1 MKLLLFGTGE
11 YYTRYK
17 KWFPKEMVLAL
28 LDNSSVKQNTI
39 LDGIQI
45 LSPEE
50 GIKLPYDCI
59 VVLSF
64 YIKDMKRQLIDLGVE
79 EQKIYHFYD
88 LRKLECIRKYKQE
101 IQLYGIDKRQLFHTV
116 SFDGDKKRA
125 VLLSTDLALGGTAIA
140 LYHMA
145 EVLKKRGYNVVF
157 ASMVDGPLREKI
169 RLCGIPVIVDPNLQL
184 ATMQEI
190 EWVQGFQFI
199 VCNAINYYIFLS
211 ERNKNIPII
220 WWLHD
225 STFFYDGVDKSVL
238 KGIAMENMSV
248 LSVGPIPAAAM
259 QKYVPDMPIGQL
271 LYGVKD
277 AEEKGKKEGYRKD
290 RTCFVVIGHIE
301 KRKGQDILLQAISI
315 LEKEVRRQA
324 EFYLVGPDTSLMARQ
339 IMEQAAHIPEIVITG
354 AVDRIGINRI
364 LQRADMVICPSRE
377 DPMPTVAAEAMM
389 HGVPC
394 LVSDTAGTA
403 SYIDRGEN
411 GDVFE
416 SRNATELS
424 EKLKWY
430 INHQDTLKKM
440 GERARGVYESF
451 FSMETFEKNLM
462 AEITKLWRKQ

>member
-1 MKLLLFGTGE
+1 MKFLLFGTGE

-17 KWFPKEMVLAL
+17 KWFPRETILAL
-28 LDNSSVKQNTI
+28 LDNSSVKQNTM

-45 LSPEE
+45 FSPAE
-50 GIKLPYDCI
+50 GIKFPYDCI
-59 VVLSF
+59 VILSF
-64 YIKDMKRQLIDLGVE
+64 YVKDMKRQLIDLGVE

-88 LRKLECIRKYKQE
+88 LRKLECIRKCKQE
-101 IQLYGIDKRQLFHTV
+101 IQLYGIDKKQLFHKV
-116 SFDGDKKRA
+116 SFGEDKKKV

-140 LYHMA
+140 LFHMA
-145 EVLKKRGYNVVF
+145 ELLRKRGYNVVF

-169 RLCGIPVIVDPNLQL
+169 RSCDIPVIVDPNLQV

-190 EWVQGFQFI
+190 EWVQGFQLI

-211 ERNKNIPII
+211 ERNKNIPTM

-238 KGIAMENMSV
+238 KGIVMENMSV

-259 QKYVPDMPIGQL
+259 RRHVPDMPIRQL
-271 LYGVKD
+271 LYGVRD
-277 AEEKGKKEGYRKD
+277 AEAKEKNGDYRRDK
-290 RTCFVVIGHIE
+290 TCFVVIGHIE
-301 KRKGQDILLQAISI
+301 ERKGQDILLQAVSI
-315 LEKEVRRQA
+315 LEEDVRGQA
-324 EFYLVGPDTSLMARQ
+324 EFYLVGPNTSLMARQ
-339 IMEQAAHIPEIVITG
+339 IMEQVAHIPEIVITG

-364 LQRADMVICPSRE
+364 LQRADMLICPSRE

-394 LVSDTAGTA
+394 LVSDATGTA
-403 SYIDRGEN
+403 SYINRGEN

-416 SRNATELS
+416 TGNAIELS

-430 INHQDTLKKM
+430 INHYDILKKM
-440 GERARGVYESF
+440 GERARKVYESF
-451 FSMETFEKNLM
+451 FSMKTFENNLM
-462 AEITKLWRKQ
+462 AEITRLWRKQ